1 MSHELASSADGLAAP
16 VDTSSV
22 SPLPPGRR
30 VLALLSALM
39 GFASISTDL
48 YLPAMPAMGRDFG
61 ADPGSIELT
70 VSGFLIGFSLG
81 QLFWGPVG
89 DRYGRR
95 LPVAVGLLLF
105 VIGSAG
111 CAISGS
117 AAEMM
122 LWRVVQAIGACSG
135 VVLARAMVR
144 DLYEGSR
151 AAQMLSILITVMAVA
166 PLLGPIVGGQI
177 LAIAGW
183 RSIFW
188 VLVAVGLATLAALF
202 TVPET
207 LPASRRNKNSIT
219 DAVLGYGKLLANRRL
234 LGFAAAGGFFY
245 AGIYAYIAGTPFA
258 YIDYYHVPVGLYGVL
273 FALGIVG
280 IMVTNMVNSR
290 LVTRLG
296 STTLLRFGTFGAM
309 ASGFAI
315 LVAGATGWGGLWA
328 LTTLLFVFVSWS
340 GLIVANSIGGA
351 LQDFPEQAGAVS
363 ALVGAIHYGS
373 GIAGSAAVSALAD
386 GTPWGL
392 TLVIG
397 VAGIGSFASLVLV
410 APGQAP

>member
-1 MSHELASSADGLAAP
+1 
-16 VDTSSV
+16 
-22 SPLPPGRR
+22 
-30 VLALLSALM
+30 
-39 GFASISTDL
+39 
-48 YLPAMPAMGRDFG
+48 MPA
-61 ADPGSIELT
+61 P
-70 VSGFLIGFSLG
+70 
-81 QLFWGPVG
+81 
-89 DRYGRR
+89 
-95 LPVAVGLLLF
+95 
-105 VIGSAG
+105 
-111 CAISGS
+111 
-117 AAEMM
+117 
-122 LWRVVQAIGACSG
+122 G

-151 AAQMLSILITVMAVA
+151 AAQMLSILITIMAVA

-188 VLVAVGLATLAALF
+188 VLVAVGLVTMAALF

-207 LPASRRNKNSIT
+207 LPAERRNRNSIM

-258 YIDYYHVPVGLYGVL
+258 YIDYYHVPAGLYGVL
-273 FALGIVG
+273 FALGIAG

-351 LQDFPEQAGAVS
+351 PSRTSPNRPGRSPRSSERSTTA
-363 ALVGAIHYGS
+363 
-373 GIAGSAAVSALAD
+373 
-386 GTPWGL
+386 P
-392 TLVIG
+392 
-397 VAGIGSFASLVLV
+397 ASP
-410 APGQAP
+410 APRRRAPLPTARPGH